1 MRVVAVL
8 LVLLVAAVGGN
19 AAHAACLD
27 ARDPLLSSYRYPTL
41 QEEANEAL
49 AIVVGTVVR
58 AQGVAE
64 AADPEVLDEYIYTIE
79 VKESLKGHLPKRF
92 DVRVSNTS
100 GGYRMS
106 DGETHLL
113 FVDRLWGE
121 LGIDPCGN
129 SAQLKDAGATIERL
143 RSGSIVD
150 PPMSEDEGA
159 EHEESVQA
167 PGFRTV
173 HGRLRYFNG
182 NPTARIWIVGTR
194 FMLGVRDGGEGVY
207 IPKELSDLMNL
218 DRDIYADFEVQP
230 LTPFR
235 PGVMRIVMIRS
246 ASNIVVTEGGKI
258 ILMKDRL

>member
-1 MRVVAVL
+1 MRFVAVL
-8 LVLLVAAVGGN
+8 LVSFVAAVGAD

-49 AIVVGTVVR
+49 AIVVGTVVKT
-58 AQGVAE
+58 QGVAE
-64 AADPEVLDEYIYTIE
+64 STDPEGLDEFIYTIE

-100 GGYRMS
+100 GGYRMT

-129 SAQLKDAGATIERL
+129 SAQLKDAGAILVRL
-143 RSGSIVD
+143 RSDSVVD
-150 PPMSEDEGA
+150 PPASTEEGA
-159 EHEESVQA
+159 EHEESAQV
-167 PGFRTV
+167 PGPRTV

-182 NPTARIWIVGTR
+182 NPSARIWIVGTR
-194 FMLGVRDGGEGVY
+194 FMLGVRDGDEGVY
-207 IPKELSDLMNL
+207 IPKELSDLMSFE
-218 DRDIYADFEVQP
+218 RDIYAATTQNKRQ
-230 LTPFR
+230 TPRGQFHC
-235 PGVMRIVMIRS
+235 
-246 ASNIVVTEGGKI
+246 
-258 ILMKDRL
+258 

>member
-8 LVLLVAAVGGN
+8 LVLFVAAVGGN
-19 AAHAACLD
+19 AASAACLD

-49 AIVVGTVVR
+49 AIVVGTVVMT
-58 AQGVAE
+58 QGVAE
-64 AADPEVLDEYIYTIE
+64 AADQEGVDEYIYTIE

-100 GGYRMS
+100 GGYRMI

-129 SAQLKDAGATIERL
+129 SAQLKDAGAAVERL
-143 RSGSIVD
+143 RSGGVVD
-150 PPMSEDEGA
+150 APMSTDEGA
-159 EHEESVQA
+159 EHEQSAQV
-167 PGFRTV
+167 PGPRTV

-182 NPTARIWIVGTR
+182 NPSARIWIVGTR

-207 IPKELSDLMNL
+207 IPKELSDLMNF

>member
-1 MRVVAVL
+1 MRFVAAL
-8 LVLLVAAVGGN
+8 LVLFVAAVGGN

-58 AQGVAE
+58 TQGVAE
-64 AADPEVLDEYIYTIE
+64 AADPEVFDEYIYTIE

-92 DVRVSNTS
+92 DVRVSNSS
-100 GGYRMS
+100 GGYRMT

-129 SAQLKDAGATIERL
+129 SAQLKDAGTTLVRL
-143 RSGSIVD
+143 RSGSVVD
-150 PPMSEDEGA
+150 APASAEEGA
-159 EHEESVQA
+159 EHEESAQA
-167 PGFRTV
+167 PGPRTV

-194 FMLGVRDGGEGVY
+194 FMLGVRDGEEGVY
-207 IPKELSDLMNL
+207 IPRELSDLMSFE
-218 DRDIYADFEVQP
+218 RDIYADFEVQP

-246 ASNIVVTEGGKI
+246 ATNIVVTEADKI
-258 ILMKDRL
+258 ILMKDKL